1 MVLLNDRKWKEF
13 FVGDIANIESGSN
26 ISSDARE
33 KGKIPYITASFNNN
47 GVTDFISNRESVD
60 RNFISVNSN
69 GSIGYSFYHK
79 YKSICSNDCRKLNLK
94 TSNNE
99 YVSLFITNQISC
111 QRDKYNYGYKMG
123 TKRLQ
128 RQYIMLPVTDEGEPD
143 WNFMEN
149 YIKQIETKQKENYKD
164 FAIQKLKNLEYKEIP
179 KLNEKTWKASEIEN
193 FFKIYTG
200 GDMIISKLNPGN
212 IPLITHSLSEN
223 GVTKYIE
230 EQGSNIKKFNCNMT
244 ISLADRGNFGAFVQM
259 IDFYI
264 GTRVKALEFKI
275 CDISI
280 NKEILMFF
288 SNCINAQATKFN
300 YGNNCCANIGK
311 LKIMLPIKQ
320 DETPDYE
327 YMEQYIKNVMY
338 KQLHTYLKTRG

>member
-1 MVLLNDRKWKEF
+1 MVSLKDRKWKEF

-26 ISSDARE
+26 ISSDDRE
-33 KGKIPYITASFNNN
+33 EGKIPYITASFNNN

-143 WNFMEN
+143 WIFMQD
-149 YIKQIETKQKENYKD
+149 YIKQLESNQKEEYKN
-164 FAIQKLKNLEYKEIP
+164 FATKKLQDLEYKEIP
-179 KLNEKTWKASEIEN
+179 TLKEKTWKAFFISDIFTISSGKRLTKLQMDAGKVPFIGSTDSNNGITNWVSTINESYDKNVLGVNYNGSVAESFFHGYSCIFSDDVKRLHLKHYEDN
-193 FFKIYTG
+193 KFVLLFFKT
-200 GDMIISKLNPGN
+200 IILQQKSKYR
-212 IPLITHSLSEN
+212 H
-223 GVTKYIE
+223 
-230 EQGSNIKKFNCNMT
+230 C
-244 ISLADRGNFGAFVQM
+244 
-259 IDFYI
+259 
-264 GTRVKALEFKI
+264 
-275 CDISI
+275 
-280 NKEILMFF
+280 
-288 SNCINAQATKFN
+288 
-300 YGNNCCANIGK
+300 
-311 LKIMLPIKQ
+311 
-320 DETPDYE
+320 
-327 YMEQYIKNVMY
+327 
-338 KQLHTYLKTRG
+338 